1 MHKIVPRAADKMCV
15 ELAENFPVVAITG
28 PRQSGKTTLA
38 QTAFPDKQYVSLEE
52 PDVREVAL
60 SDPRGFLSAL
70 MDGAVIDEVQRAPEL
85 FSYLQGIIDKDRSNG
100 RFILTGSHQ
109 FLLDRQIS
117 QSLAGRAGYLKLLPL
132 SYRESRHGAGK
143 MLNSNEVLW
152 KGFFPSTAIH
162 GADPRLWF
170 GAYVQTYLER
180 DVRELINVRDL
191 SSFQTFLRL
200 CAGRTGNLLDIG
212 ALCNEASIDYKTA
225 KSWLSVLEASYVIHL
240 LKPYH
245 SSYKKRLIKTPKLY
259 FLDTGLVSWLLGIKE
274 PSHLEQHPLR
284 GHIFETLV
292 FSEILK
298 FQYNKAEPSNLFF
311 WRDSHKNEIDFLL
324 DGGLSRL
331 AIEVKSGRTLN
342 PSFLAGLDYWKR
354 LDPVRNKET
363 LLIYSGDD
371 VINRFRGHEIAN
383 WRNLEIALEACLPFG
398 GHRQ

>member
-1 MHKIVPRAADKMCV
+1 MCV
-15 ELAENFPVVAITG
+15 VLAETFPVVAITG

-38 QTAFPDKQYVSLEE
+38 QTAFPNKQYVSMED

-70 MDGAVIDEVQRAPEL
+70 IDGAIIDEVQRAPEL

-100 RFILTGSHQ
+100 RFVLTGSHQ
-109 FLLDRQIS
+109 FLLDQQIS

-132 SYRESRHGAGK
+132 SYGETRQGTGIK
-143 MLNSNEVLW
+143 LNSNEILW

-180 DVRELINVRDL
+180 DVRQLINVRDL

-200 CAGRTGNLLDIG
+200 CAGRTGSLLDIG

-225 KSWLSVLEASYVIHL
+225 KRWLSVLEASYVIHL

-245 SSYKKRLIKTPKLY
+245 SNYRKRLIKTPKLY

-274 PSHLEQHPLR
+274 HSQLEQHPLR
-284 GHIFETLV
+284 GQVFETLV
-292 FSEILK
+292 FSEVLK
-298 FQYNKAEPSNLFF
+298 YQYNKAEPSNLFF

-324 DGGLSRL
+324 DRGLSRL
-331 AIEVKSGRTLN
+331 AIEARSGQTLN
-342 PSFLAGLDYWKR
+342 ASFFAGLDYWKR
-354 LDPVRNKET
+354 LDPGRKDGT
-363 LLIYSGDD
+363 LLIYSGEG
-371 VINRFRGHEIAN
+371 VINQYRGHAIAN
-383 WRNLEIALEACLPFG
+383 WRKMEKALEA
-398 GHRQ
+398 

>member
-1 MHKIVPRAADKMCV
+1 MHKIVPRAADEMCV
-15 ELAENFPVVAITG
+15 ELAETFPVVAITG

-38 QTAFPDKQYVSLEE
+38 QTTFPNKQYVSLED

-70 MDGAVIDEVQRAPEL
+70 IDGAIIDEVQRAPEL

-109 FLLDRQIS
+109 FLLDQQIS

-132 SYRESRHGAGK
+132 SYRETRHGTGIK
-143 MLNSNEVLW
+143 LNSNEMLW

-180 DVRELINVRDL
+180 DVRQLINVRDL

-200 CAGRTGNLLDIG
+200 CAGRTGSLLDIG
-212 ALCNEASIDYKTA
+212 ALCNEASVDYKTA
-225 KSWLSVLEASYVIHL
+225 KRWLSVLEASYVIHL

-245 SSYKKRLIKTPKLY
+245 SNYRKRLIKRPKLY

-274 PSHLEQHPLR
+274 HSQLEQHPLR

-292 FSEILK
+292 FSEVLK
-298 FQYNKAEPSNLFF
+298 YQYNQAEPSNLFF

-324 DGGLSRL
+324 DRGLSRL
-331 AIEVKSGRTLN
+331 AIEVKSGQTLN
-342 PSFLAGLDYWKR
+342 ASFFAGLDYWKR
-354 LDPVRNKET
+354 LDPDRNDET
-363 LLIYSGDD
+363 LLIYSGDE
-371 VINRFRGHEIAN
+371 VINPYRGHKIAN
-383 WRNLEIALEACLPFG
+383 WRNLEIALEA
-398 GHRQ
+398 

>member
-15 ELAENFPVVAITG
+15 ELAETFPVVAITG

-38 QTAFPDKQYVSLEE
+38 QTTFPNKQYVSLED

-70 MDGAVIDEVQRAPEL
+70 IDGAIIDEVQRSPKL

-109 FLLDRQIS
+109 FLLDQQIS

-132 SYRESRHGAGK
+132 SYRETRHGTGIRP
-143 MLNSNEVLW
+143 NSNEMLW

-180 DVRELINVRDL
+180 DVRQLINVRDL

-200 CAGRTGNLLDIG
+200 CAGRTGSLLDIG
-212 ALCNEASIDYKTA
+212 ALCNEASVDYKTA
-225 KSWLSVLEASYVIHL
+225 KRWLSVLEASYVIHL

-245 SSYKKRLIKTPKLY
+245 SNYRKRLIKTPKLY

-274 PSHLEQHPLR
+274 HSQLEQHPLR
-284 GHIFETLV
+284 GHVFETLV
-292 FSEILK
+292 FSEVLK
-298 FQYNKAEPSNLFF
+298 YQYNQAEPSNLFF

-324 DGGLSRL
+324 DRGLSRL
-331 AIEVKSGRTLN
+331 AIEVKSGQTLN
-342 PSFLAGLDYWKR
+342 ASFFAGLDYWKR
-354 LDPVRNKET
+354 LDPGRNDET
-363 LLIYSGDD
+363 LLIYSGDE
-371 VINRFRGHEIAN
+371 VINRYSGHKIAN
-383 WRNLEIALEACLPFG
+383 WRNLEIALES
-398 GHRQ
+398 

>member
-1 MHKIVPRAADKMCV
+1 MCV
-15 ELAENFPVVAITG
+15 KLAETFPVVAITG

-38 QTAFPDKQYVSLEE
+38 QTTFPNKQYVSLED

-70 MDGAVIDEVQRAPEL
+70 IDGAIIDEVQRAPKL

-109 FLLDRQIS
+109 FLLDQQIS

-132 SYRESRHGAGK
+132 SYRETRHGTGIK
-143 MLNSNEVLW
+143 LNSNEMLW
-152 KGFFPSTAIH
+152 NGFFPSTAIH

-180 DVRELINVRDL
+180 DVRQLINVRDL

-200 CAGRTGNLLDIG
+200 CAGRTGSLLDIG
-212 ALCNEASIDYKTA
+212 ALCNEASVDYKTA
-225 KSWLSVLEASYVIHL
+225 KRWLSVLEASYVIHL

-245 SSYKKRLIKTPKLY
+245 SNYRKRLIKTPKLY

-274 PSHLEQHPLR
+274 HSQLEQHPLR
-284 GHIFETLV
+284 GHVFETLV
-292 FSEILK
+292 FSEVLK
-298 FQYNKAEPSNLFF
+298 YQYNQAEPSNLFF

-324 DGGLSRL
+324 DRGLSRL
-331 AIEVKSGRTLN
+331 AIEVKSGQTLN
-342 PSFLAGLDYWKR
+342 ASFFAGLDYWKR
-354 LDPVRNKET
+354 LDPGRNDET
-363 LLIYSGDD
+363 LLIYSGDE
-371 VINRFRGHEIAN
+371 VINRYRGHTIAN
-383 WRNLEIALEACLPFG
+383 WRNLEIALES
-398 GHRQ
+398 

>member
-1 MHKIVPRAADKMCV
+1 MVPRAADKMCV
-15 ELAENFPVVAITG
+15 KLAETFPVVAITG

-38 QTAFPDKQYVSLEE
+38 QTTFPNKQYVSLED

-70 MDGAVIDEVQRAPEL
+70 IDGAIIDEVQRAPKL

-109 FLLDRQIS
+109 FLLDQQIS

-132 SYRESRHGAGK
+132 SYRETRHGTGIK
-143 MLNSNEVLW
+143 LNSNEMLW
-152 KGFFPSTAIH
+152 NGFFPSTAIH

-180 DVRELINVRDL
+180 DVRQLINVRDL

-200 CAGRTGNLLDIG
+200 CAGRTGSLLDIG
-212 ALCNEASIDYKTA
+212 ALCNEASVDYKTA
-225 KSWLSVLEASYVIHL
+225 KRWLSVLEASYVIHL

-245 SSYKKRLIKTPKLY
+245 SNYRKRLIKTPKLY

-274 PSHLEQHPLR
+274 HSQLEQHPLR
-284 GHIFETLV
+284 GHVFETLV
-292 FSEILK
+292 FSEVLK
-298 FQYNKAEPSNLFF
+298 YQYNQAEPSNLFF

-324 DGGLSRL
+324 DRGLSRL
-331 AIEVKSGRTLN
+331 AIEVKSGQTLN
-342 PSFLAGLDYWKR
+342 ASFFAGLDYWKR
-354 LDPVRNKET
+354 LDPGRNDET
-363 LLIYSGDD
+363 LLIYSGDE
-371 VINRFRGHEIAN
+371 VINRYGGHTIAN
-383 WRNLEIALEACLPFG
+383 WRNLEIALES
-398 GHRQ
+398 

>member
-15 ELAENFPVVAITG
+15 ELAETFPVVAITG

-38 QTAFPDKQYVSLEE
+38 QSTFPNKQYVSLED

-70 MDGAVIDEVQRAPEL
+70 IDGAIIDEVQWAPEL

-109 FLLDRQIS
+109 FLLDQQIS

-132 SYRESRHGAGK
+132 SYRETRHGTGIR
-143 MLNSNEVLW
+143 LNSNEMLW

-180 DVRELINVRDL
+180 DVRQLINVRDL

-200 CAGRTGNLLDIG
+200 CAGRTGSLLDIG
-212 ALCNEASIDYKTA
+212 ALCNEASVDYKTA
-225 KSWLSVLEASYVIHL
+225 KRWLSVLEASYVIHL

-245 SSYKKRLIKTPKLY
+245 SNYRKRLIKTPKLY

-274 PSHLEQHPLR
+274 HSQLEQHPLR
-284 GHIFETLV
+284 GHVFETLV
-292 FSEILK
+292 FSEVLK
-298 FQYNKAEPSNLFF
+298 YQYNQAEPSNLFF

-324 DGGLSRL
+324 DRGLSRL
-331 AIEVKSGRTLN
+331 AIEVKSGQTLN
-342 PSFLAGLDYWKR
+342 ASFFAGLDYWKR
-354 LDPVRNKET
+354 LDPGRNDGT
-363 LLIYSGDD
+363 LLIFSGDE
-371 VINRFRGHEIAN
+371 VINRYRGHKIAN
-383 WRNLEIALEACLPFG
+383 WRNLEIALEA
-398 GHRQ
+398 